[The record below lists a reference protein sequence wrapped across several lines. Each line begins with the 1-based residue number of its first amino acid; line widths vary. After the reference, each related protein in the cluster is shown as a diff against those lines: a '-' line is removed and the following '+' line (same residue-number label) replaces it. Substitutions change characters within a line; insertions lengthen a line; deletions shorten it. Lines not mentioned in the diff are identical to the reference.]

1 MKSPKSFYATMHVK
15 YVRTYLP
22 EIFLLHSFA
31 SIKLSINA
39 TLDLKHFRERTLTD
53 LPMRLE
59 IYPRKRK

>member
-1 MKSPKSFYATMHVK
+1 MWTE
-15 YVRTYLP
+15 LP
-22 EIFLLHSFA
+22 QSLDFSQIVDLLNAEIFLLHSFA